1 MPSQT
6 TWLDATSTAQ
16 DPRNLR
22 LERSLSNTDVPQRL
36 VISGNLDL
44 PFGRGK
50 HFMGGASGFTGK
62 LVSGWVFNGIYSAQA
77 GTPLFATS
85 AANLTGSLGGGSR
98 PNSTGKSA
106 NLEGPAQQRLNKWFD
121 TSAFTAAPA
130 FTFGNLSRTLP
141 DVRTHGVNNLDFSVF
156 KNTSFGP
163 SERMTLQ
170 FRAEFYNLFN
180 RVLFDLPGTALGTPQ
195 FGVVTNQLND
205 PRLVQFALK
214 LMF

>member
-1 MPSQT
+1 
-6 TWLDATSTAQ
+6 
-16 DPRNLR
+16 

-50 HFMGGASGFTGK
+50 RFLGGASGFTGK
-62 LVSGWVFNGIYSAQA
+62 LVSGWVFNGIYTAQS
-77 GTPLFATS
+77 GTPLFSTS
-85 AANLTGSLGGGSR
+85 AANLTGSLGGGSW
-98 PNSTGKSA
+98 PSSTGKSP

-121 TSAFTAAPA
+121 TSAFTVAPA

-141 DVRTHGVNNLDFSVF
+141 EVRTHGVDNLDFSIF
-156 KNTSFGP
+156 KNTAFGP
-163 SERMTLQ
+163 SERINLQ

-180 RVLFDLPGTALGTPQ
+180 RVLFDLPGTAFGTPQ

-205 PRLVQFALK
+205 PRLVQFAMK